1 MTQRIVRPDPTDRSP
16 RPNGLF
22 APTQRIVQLYSYSC
36 TAGLAIAVQLYSCT
50 AAAARL
56 QPHGCSRTTA
66 AVQLQPHGCSRTA
79 AYSCSCPAAV
89 VQLQL
94 YNNSTS
100 WGGNHPILW
109 NPVGFCGI
117 LQDPMESCGID
128 GCETY
133 PQTSPSRSGRRPT
146 PEFPQ
151 TTVYS
156 VLYCTVTVQCSI
168 LCSAVQYST
177 LYNSCTVQCTVL
189 YCTVTLQ

>member
-1 MTQRIVRPDPTDRSP
+1 MW
-16 RPNGLF
+16 L
-22 APTQRIVQLYSYSC
+22 
-36 TAGLAIAVQLYSCT
+36 
-50 AAAARL
+50 
-56 QPHGCSRTTA
+56 
-66 AVQLQPHGCSRTA
+66 
-79 AYSCSCPAAV
+79 YSCSCTAAV

-177 LYNSCTVQCTVL
+177 LYNPCTVQCTVL
-189 YCTVTLQ
+189 YCTVTLQYTVQCTVQYTVQRSIVQYTIHCTVQYTVLTVYCTLYSMYTIDIH